1 MFDICIK
8 PRLYS
13 RLINNNNSE
22 DKMTKFK
29 NFNYCQLG
37 YGLVKTNAKEA
48 DIIATINY
56 FKKQC
61 SSFDGD
67 MLRNS
72 YETWLAVQDEGHI
85 TNNN

>member
-1 MFDICIK
+1 M
-8 PRLYS
+8 
-13 RLINNNNSE
+13 E
-22 DKMTKFK
+22 KFK
-29 NFNYCQLG
+29 NFSYCKLG
-37 YGLVKTNAKEA
+37 YGLVKTNASEE
-48 DIIATINY
+48 DIEATINY

-72 YETWLAVQDEGHI
+72 FETWLAVQDEGHI